1 MIKKNYQHAKKLYLK
16 YFSWHFVAANVYAS
30 ISLSQLSTCTASEG
44 HSFLLAFSR
53 EMQIMGSG
61 VPSVALLQVSETLQ
75 YVGNIAL
82 LFPPAN
88 EPEQ

>member
-1 MIKKNYQHAKKLYLK
+1 MQKSCISNI
-16 YFSWHFVAANVYAS
+16 FSWHFVAANVYAS
-30 ISLSQLSTCTASEG
+30 INLSQLSTCTASEG